1 MRVDLSWAEE
11 ELWHNADKSTPRPH
25 AGLVKSAQRFPL
37 RQSSQVHVSPYATE
51 PFPSSV
57 TAVCEAFGLGSGIV
71 KPSRLLSGHEELLDC
86 LIV

>member
-1 MRVDLSWAEE
+1 
-11 ELWHNADKSTPRPH
+11 
-25 AGLVKSAQRFPL
+25 
-37 RQSSQVHVSPYATE
+37 
-51 PFPSSV
+51 V